1 MKKKLIFMLVF
12 MFFISINPIFSKE
25 RKYPE
30 NVCEEIFGA
39 IGIFLTLA
47 DKEWEQTKSTEKNE
61 LEKSKHAEMALFFS
75 QAAANYSTIYET
87 VCRNN
92 NP

>member
-12 MFFISINPIFSKE
+12 MFIISINPIFSKE

-47 DKEWEQTKSTEKNE
+47 DKEWEQTKNAEKTE
-61 LEKSKHAEMALFFS
+61 LEKSKHSEKALFFS
-75 QAAANYSTIYET
+75 SSSKLFNCILN
-87 VCRNN
+87 CL
-92 NP
+92 